1 MKKQEL
7 TKLLD
12 RDMLDKLF
20 GFCYART
27 NNSHEAEDL
36 SSDITLE
43 ILKQANSGG
52 EIDNAEAYVWR
63 VARNVYAKYSGK
75 RRAERERS
83 YEGDADEYMNNIAD
97 EDVSD
102 SDEEDLK
109 NIFRAISFLA
119 RSYRDVTV
127 AFYLDAKPTAVIARE
142 LGISETTVRQRLFYS
157 RNEIRNEVMNMD
169 KIQKPASLDHIE
181 YNIWGTGSPGWSDP
195 RAVCNRELSLHIM
208 RLCAKKPRTAKE
220 LSEELNV
227 PMIYI
232 EDEVNILSK
241 GQYGRYGALRDVGGG
256 KYAMNFVLLD
266 KEQTKRAWS
275 IFEKR
280 TPFICKT
287 VKEFVKA
294 HESEYLAAPFINKNV
309 TLNAVLWQQVQNIGY
324 NFNRKVKEILAE
336 KSFSGVEE
344 PKREFSV
351 FGFENFGKDWF
362 GGCDG
367 VTAKNIL
374 GYSYVHILN
383 IYSNSK
389 ELPIMHH
396 FHCGQNLANDEKLQM
411 AIRAIGGLDVNSLSD
426 DEKETAAKA
435 IEENY
440 IYRDGDTLYTKFLVM
455 NYADDDAADKI
466 SDKIVDAFSDEA
478 EKTAAE
484 IAALIREVLPEHL
497 IPEYKFFADL
507 AAIPVCETLIK
518 ALIDDGILEPLRD
531 KLNAE
536 TVWMSVK
543 K

>member
-1 MKKQEL
+1 
-7 TKLLD
+7 
-12 RDMLDKLF
+12 
-20 GFCYART
+20 
-27 NNSHEAEDL
+27 
-36 SSDITLE
+36 
-43 ILKQANSGG
+43 
-52 EIDNAEAYVWR
+52 
-63 VARNVYAKYSGK
+63 
-75 RRAERERS
+75 
-83 YEGDADEYMNNIAD
+83 
-97 EDVSD
+97 
-102 SDEEDLK
+102 
-109 NIFRAISFLA
+109 
-119 RSYRDVTV
+119 
-127 AFYLDAKPTAVIARE
+127 
-142 LGISETTVRQRLFYS
+142 
-157 RNEIRNEVMNMD
+157 
-169 KIQKPASLDHIE
+169 
-181 YNIWGTGSPGWSDP
+181 
-195 RAVCNRELSLHIM
+195 
-208 RLCAKKPRTAKE
+208 
-220 LSEELNV
+220 
-227 PMIYI
+227 MIYI

-484 IAALIREVLPEHL
+484 VAALIREVLPEHL
-497 IPEYKFFADL
+497 IPEYNYFADL

>member
-7 TKLLD
+7 IKLLD
-12 RDMLDKLF
+12 REMLDKLF

-43 ILKQANSGG
+43 ILKQAKTDG

-63 VARNVYAKYSGK
+63 VARNVYAKYSEK
-75 RRAERERS
+75 RRMERERS
-83 YEGDADEYMNNIAD
+83 YEGDADEYLNNIAD
-97 EDVSD
+97 EGVSD

-109 NIFRAISFLA
+109 RIFRAIAFLA

-127 AFYLDAKPTAVIARE
+127 AFYLDGKSTAEIARE
-142 LGISETTVRQRLFYS
+142 LGISETAVRQRLFSS

-169 KIQKPASLDHIE
+169 KIQKPTSFDHIE
-181 YNIWGTGSPGWSDP
+181 YEIWGTGSPGWSDP
-195 RAVCNRELSLHIM
+195 REVCNRELSLHIM
-208 RLCAKKPRTAKE
+208 SLCSKKPRTAKE

-227 PMIYI
+227 PMIYV
-232 EDEVNILSK
+232 EDEVKILLR
-241 GQYGRYGALRDVGGG
+241 GQYGRYGVLREVQSG
-256 KYAMNFVLLD
+256 KYGMNFVLLD
-266 KEQTKRAWS
+266 KEQTKRAWEIVES
-275 IFEKR
+275 R
-280 TPFICKT
+280 VPFICKT
-287 VKEFVKA
+287 VREFIEE
-294 HESEYLAAPFINKNV
+294 HESEYLAVPFINKNV

-351 FGFENFGKDWF
+351 FGFENFGKNWF

-374 GYSYVHILN
+374 GYSYVHITN
-383 IYSNSK
+383 IYSYSK
-389 ELPIMHH
+389 EFPITPH
-396 FHCGQNLANDEKLQM
+396 FHCGLNLANDEKLQM
-411 AIRAIGGLDVNSLSD
+411 AIRAINGLDANSLTD

-484 IAALIREVLPEHL
+484 IASFIKKELPDYL
-497 IPEYKFFADL
+497 IPEYKFVADI
-507 AAIPVCETLIK
+507 AAMPVLETLTK